1 MLTNINVSIY
11 LRKFL
16 LIFFIYFFDVKL
28 QTTWRGDEYP
38 CHGHIIE
45 FFSQRKRCCSVHI
58 EKS

>member
-1 MLTNINVSIY
+1 
-11 LRKFL
+11 
-16 LIFFIYFFDVKL
+16 L